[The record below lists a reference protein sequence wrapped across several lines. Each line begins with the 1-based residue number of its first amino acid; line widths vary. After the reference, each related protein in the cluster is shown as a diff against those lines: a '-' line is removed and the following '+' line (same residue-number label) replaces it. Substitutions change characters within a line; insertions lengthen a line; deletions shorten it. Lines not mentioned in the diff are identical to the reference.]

1 MCSCHPSSPRT
12 ERHKERPAIMR
23 SRPLD
28 PSLHE
33 LLEER
38 PPLNQQNLAPAPAAQ
53 PMAWTHP
60 ASLPTFR
67 PIGVRRAEPGTDF
80 AEIDSSYCPYPAPA
94 PAVPA
99 PAPAILPP
107 SAPATAPPPPTPPAP
122 ANAQSFIPVAASPI
136 RGSNEPTLRPI
147 VPGTGP
153 GGLFN
158 GGGGDA
164 MFDVIRAAQQKKREQ
179 DQMAIAEADEARE
192 DSRFNSAAGSCQ
204 VSMGSSPQVGQKLRV
219 VTAKVGGGQ
228 PRIVTPKVGGGQ
240 RCLVTAAIRG
250 ARG

>member
-1 MCSCHPSSPRT
+1 MVSQATFTRCQQRQPSTTSRST
-12 ERHKERPAIMR
+12 YGSALCGRLTTRIDRAREAVIVAERPKQRLGGRCAAAIR
-23 SRPLD
+23 LRLVPSVTKSVDHEEPSLD

-33 LLEER
+33 LLDER

-53 PMAWTHP
+53 QMAWTHP

-107 SAPATAPPPPTPPAP
+107 SAPATAPPPPTPPGP

-158 GGGGDA
+158 GGGR
-164 MFDVIRAAQQKKREQ
+164 DVRRDPRRAAE
-179 DQMAIAEADEARE
+179 EAR
-192 DSRFNSAAGSCQ
+192 AGSN
-204 VSMGSSPQVGQKLRV
+204 GDR
-219 VTAKVGGGQ
+219 
-228 PRIVTPKVGGGQ
+228 
-240 RCLVTAAIRG
+240 
-250 ARG
+250 